1 MPRISVV
8 VPSFQPKEE
17 LLGQLFASLAA
28 QSMADFEV
36 VVVDDGSPAAEYV
49 FPDARFRLVRRE
61 RRCGPAAC
69 RNAGAAG
76 AVSEALFFT
85 DTDCRLEGDTLAR
98 ALEGLAHAP
107 VSAGDTLTD
116 VKSPFG
122 ELVALLGFP
131 GGGILGFDRV
141 WRVDEDGFARSF
153 SSCNVAF
160 QRRFFE
166 GLGGFD
172 ESFPV
177 AGGEDTVLARRI
189 VDGGGAIWYE
199 KGQRVFHVEKP
210 DLAGFL
216 RWQVIRGR
224 GNFHIRRRV
233 SSVGGY
239 LRLRVWTF
247 RNSFARAGVLRAPAV
262 FALIVLSV
270 AAQTVGY
277 WLERRRWP
285 G

>member
-1 MPRISVV
+1 MPRVSVV
-8 VPSFQPKEE
+8 VPSFNPRKE
-17 LLGQLFASLAA
+17 LLSQLFASLAG
-28 QSMADFEV
+28 QSLSDFEV
-36 VVVDDGSPAAEYV
+36 VVVDDGSPDPDYV
-49 FPDARFRLVRRE
+49 FPDGRFRLVRGD
-61 RRCGPAAC
+61 RRRGPAAC
-69 RNAGAAG
+69 RNAGAAE
-76 AVSEALFFT
+76 AAAEALFFT
-85 DTDCRLEGDTLAR
+85 DTDCRLEGDTLVR
-98 ALEGLAHAP
+98 ALEGLERAP
-107 VSAGDTLTD
+107 VSAGDTITD
-116 VKSPFG
+116 VKTAFG
-122 ELVALLGFP
+122 GLVAALGFP
-131 GGGILGFDRV
+131 GGGILGFEKV
-141 WRVDEDGFARSF
+141 WQVDAHGFARSF

-160 QRRFFE
+160 RSGFFRE
-166 GLGGFD
+166 TGGFD

-239 LRLRVWTF
+239 LRLRVRTF
-247 RNSFARAGVLRAPAV
+247 GNSFARAGVLRAPAV
-262 FALIVLSV
+262 LALIVLSV
-270 AAQTVGY
+270 AAQVAGY
-277 WLERRRWP
+277 WLERRRWA

>member
-8 VPSFQPKEE
+8 VPSFNPRKE
-17 LLGQLFASLAA
+17 LLSQLFASLAE
-28 QSMADFEV
+28 QSLPDFEV
-36 VVVDDGSPAAEYV
+36 IVVDDGSPDPDYA
-49 FPDARFRLVRRE
+49 FPDGRFRLVRRD
-61 RRCGPAAC
+61 RQRGPAAC
-69 RNAGAAG
+69 RNAGAA
-76 AVSEALFFT
+76 EAAGETLFFT
-85 DTDCRLEGDTLAR
+85 DTDCRLERDTLAR
-98 ALEGLAHAP
+98 ALEGLERAS
-107 VSAGDTLTD
+107 VSAGDTITD
-116 VKSPFG
+116 VKTLFG
-122 ELVALLGFP
+122 GLVAALGFP
-131 GGGILGFDRV
+131 GGGILGFEKV
-141 WRVDEDGFARSF
+141 WRVDAKGFARSF

-160 QRRFFE
+160 RSAFFKE
-166 GLGGFD
+166 MGGFD

-189 VDGGGAIWYE
+189 VDGGGGIWYE

-216 RWQVIRGR
+216 RWQVVRGR

-247 RNSFARAGVLRAPAV
+247 RNSIARAGILRAPAV
-262 FALIVLSV
+262 LVLIALSV

-277 WLERRRWP
+277 WLERRRWA